1 MSSLWGGNSMN
12 HYVYEITNLINGKK
26 YIGKRSCE
34 CPIEEDKYMG
44 SGIAIARS
52 IKKYGK
58 DNFIKEI
65 IEVCSSE
72 KDAFEKERFW
82 ISYYNAVDSEK
93 YYNIKDGGE
102 GNTREDVLRYMANLT
117 PEQLKERSRKL
128 SIANKGKNNSMY
140 GKKGKDNPVSKAVVM
155 ISLNGKLE
163 KEFECLREVNDYFGK
178 DRCFSYVSRICIEKK
193 GGAYGY
199 MWLSKE
205 DYEEMLLNNTFIKW
219 VEENSKYVKRYINA
233 YDYCKNQEV
242 YQLEIKTLKILAK
255 YESIQKAKDIT
266 GIRTAAIIRN
276 CKHGSNTA
284 GGYSWIL
291 AEEYNKLSMQE
302 IRQLYSHKISEGI
315 HKPRPQCQRK
325 VICIT
330 TNKVFNSISEAG
342 KFYGMGKSNHI
353 SDVCKG
359 KRKTLGKTSDG
370 TPLKWMYYE
379 DYLKLNNKKEIVK

>member
-1 MSSLWGGNSMN
+1 MN

-44 SGIAIARS
+44 SGIAITRS

-72 KDAFEKERFW
+72 KDAFERERFW
-82 ISYYNAVDSEK
+82 ISYYNAVDSKK

-140 GKKGKDNPVSKAVVM
+140 GKKGKDNPRSKAVVM
-155 ISLNGKLE
+155 LSLDGKLE
-163 KEFECLREVNDYFGK
+163 KEFECLRESNDYFGK
-178 DRCFSYVSRICIEKK
+178 DRCFSYISNRCIAKK
-193 GGAYGY
+193 GGAYGH
-199 MWLSKE
+199 MWLFKE
-205 DYEEMLLNNTFIKW
+205 DYEEMLLNNTFTKW
-219 VEENSKYVKRYINA
+219 AEENSKYVKRYINA
-233 YDYCKNQEV
+233 YDYCRKQEV

-255 YESIQKAKDIT
+255 YKSIQEAKNIT
-266 GIRTAAIIRN
+266 GIDARLIVRN

-284 GGYSWIL
+284 GGYSWVL
-291 AEEYNKLSMQE
+291 VEEYNELSEQE
-302 IRQLYSHKISEGI
+302 LRQLYSHKVPESA
-315 HKPRPQCQRK
+315 HNPRPQLGRK

-330 TNKVFNSISEAG
+330 TNKVFNSIKEAI
-342 KFYGMGKSNHI
+342 KYYGLCENSKIG
-353 SDVCKG
+353 DACKG
-359 KRKTLGKTSDG
+359 KRRTVGKLSDG

-379 DYLKLNNKKEIVK
+379 DYLKGHNNN